1 MGANGKAGDFLLRL
15 GNFGVDPILYCYERC
30 GLI

>member
-1 MGANGKAGDFLLRL
+1 MGAKGKAGDFLLIL
-15 GNFGVDPILYCYERC
+15 GNFGADPILYCYERC